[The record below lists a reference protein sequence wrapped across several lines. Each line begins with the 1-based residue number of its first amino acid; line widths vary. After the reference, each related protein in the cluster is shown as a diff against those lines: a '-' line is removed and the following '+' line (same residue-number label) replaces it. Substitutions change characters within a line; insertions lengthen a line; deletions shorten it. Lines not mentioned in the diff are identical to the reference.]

1 MPQKV
6 NLKLLANTLAACTA
20 VFLCCAVPQK
30 EEGEYFAIRYR
41 GKTAGRLERLEAG
54 KRRDAS
60 GPFVVTECRL
70 RLRRW
75 ADGRGVVDDE
85 LTLVAA
91 RRPAQT
97 AFYIAGRWNG
107 GEFRYRRGGS
117 WRFKLIDEF
126 GNVTEKR
133 GRRVPSFVTFR
144 GVPLPIATARRR
156 PKRPT
161 LTSLEL
167 TSGRVSPYRG
177 RGDGRSWTGLGREGR
192 YVRFTFA
199 ADGAVVNYTDAA
211 GVATCPA
218 NGPPRPRG
226 FLHKNTELLYL
237 PFIIPPASKA
247 TRLHLP
253 LTARLSR
260 PLRPEDLTRPGQNFS
275 GRVTGNIVAGTF
287 ALEPAGQPSLENA
300 PADLAPAERGAWPH
314 LHGEGELARLAAFYR
329 ARGKSVRAVTGLGL
343 FRGNLLAPYD
353 WLEVEGRGVGAPG
366 RPVPRLRVALA
377 TSEEPATVVKFALA
391 GEPKVEGR
399 GARAIAAEIP
409 GIKNRAELFYDI
421 YCAGARAGGVAA
433 WYEKPPKEPATVLV
447 YGEILGR
454 VVEGVT
460 ACIPPCGAPPYEP
473 DGPAF
478 AELIALG
485 AAVAVA
491 DEDDAPPY
499 EFCFPA
505 VEGRPAR
512 ARWRGLKA
520 VVVGGKSRMCR
531 VYELEPGPFRAYYTY
546 DGVLTRLECRDF
558 VARLSSFPPRRPG
571 RAARP
576 VREQEVPEPEDA
588 ETAPPPATGGES
600 GNE

>member
-1 MPQKV
+1 VPRKV
-6 NLKLLANTLAACTA
+6 NLKFLANALAAGAA
-20 VFLCCAVPQK
+20 VFFCCGLP
-30 EEGEYFAIRYR
+30 EREGPEYFAIRYR
-41 GKTAGRLERLEAG
+41 STTTGRLERLEVG
-54 KRRDAS
+54 ERRDAS
-60 GPFVVTECRL
+60 GPFAVTECRL

-97 AFYIAGRWNG
+97 AFYVAGRWDG
-107 GEFRYRRGGS
+107 GEFRYRRGDS
-117 WRFKLIDEF
+117 WHFKLVDEF
-126 GNVTEKR
+126 GNVTETR
-133 GRRVPSFVTFR
+133 GRRAPSFVTFR

-156 PKRPT
+156 PKAAT

-199 ADGAVVNYTDAA
+199 ADGAVVNYSDAA

-218 NGPPRPRG
+218 NAPPRPSG
-226 FLHKNTELLYL
+226 FLYKNTELLYL

-260 PLRPEDLTRPGQNFS
+260 PLRPEDLARPGQNFS

-287 ALEPAGQPSLENA
+287 TLEPASQPSLENA

-314 LHGEGELARLAAFYR
+314 LHGEGELGRLAAFYR
-329 ARGKSVRAVTGLGL
+329 ARGESVRVVTGLGL

-353 WLEVEGRGVGAPG
+353 WLEIEGRGVGAPG

-377 TSEEPATVVKFALA
+377 TSEEPATVIKFALA

-433 WYEKPPKEPATVLV
+433 WYEKSPKEPATVLV
-447 YGEILGR
+447 YGEILGK
-454 VVEGVT
+454 VVEGVA
-460 ACIPPCGAPPYEP
+460 ACIPPLGAPPNEP
-473 DGPAF
+473 NGPAF

-491 DEDDAPPY
+491 AEDDPPPY

-505 VEGRPAR
+505 DGGRPAR

-520 VVVGGKSRMCR
+520 VVVDGERRDCR
-531 VYELEPGPFRAYYTY
+531 VYELEPGPLRAYYTY
-546 DGVLTRLECRDF
+546 DGVLTGLECRGF
-558 VARLSSFPPRRPG
+558 VARLSSFPPRTPA
-571 RAARP
+571 RAAP
-576 VREQEVPEPEDA
+576 PAREQEVPERGGA
-588 ETAPPPATGGES
+588 ETAPPPATRGEGES
-600 GNE
+600 E

>member
-6 NLKLLANTLAACTA
+6 NLKFLANTLAAGTA
-20 VFLCCAVPQK
+20 VFFCCGLP
-30 EEGEYFAIRYR
+30 EREGPEYFAIRYR
-41 GKTAGRLERLEAG
+41 GTTVGRLERLEVG
-54 KRRDAS
+54 ERRDAS

-70 RLRRW
+70 ALRRW

-97 AFYIAGRWNG
+97 AFYLAGRWNG
-107 GEFRYRRGGS
+107 GEFRYRRGNS
-117 WRFKLIDEF
+117 WYYNLVDEF

-133 GRRVPSFVTFR
+133 GRRAPSFLTFR
-144 GVPLPIATARRR
+144 GVPLPIATARHLSESAA
-156 PKRPT
+156 

-177 RGDGRSWTGLGREGR
+177 RGEGRSWTGLGREGR

-226 FLHKNTELLYL
+226 FLYKNTELLYL

-247 TRLHLP
+247 TRLLLP

-260 PLRPEDLTRPGQNFS
+260 PLRPEDLARPGQTFS

-287 ALEPAGQPSLENA
+287 TLEPAGQPSLENA
-300 PADLAPAERGAWPH
+300 PPDLATAERGAWPH
-314 LHGEGELARLAAFYR
+314 LHGEGELGRLAAFYR
-329 ARGKSVRAVTGLGL
+329 ARGKSVRVVTGLGL

-377 TSEEPATVVKFALA
+377 TSEEPATLTKFALA
-391 GEPKVEGR
+391 GEAKAEGR

-421 YCAGARAGGVAA
+421 YCAGARAGSVAA
-433 WYEKPPKEPATVLV
+433 WYEKPPKEPAAVLV

-454 VVEGVT
+454 VVEGGT
-460 ACIPPCGAPPYEP
+460 TCIPPCGAPPHKP
-473 DGPAF
+473 IGPAF
-478 AELIALG
+478 GELIALG

-512 ARWRGLKA
+512 AKWQGLKA
-520 VVVGGKSRMCR
+520 VVVGGESRMCR

-546 DGVLTRLECRDF
+546 DGVLVALEWHNF
-558 VARLSSFPPRRPG
+558 AARLSSFPPRRPA
-571 RAARP
+571 RAAPP
-576 VREQEVPEPEDA
+576 VREQEVPEPGDA
-588 ETAPPPATGGES
+588 ETAPPPATEGEGES
-600 GNE
+600 E